1 MGASMSLVLTRNLGQ
16 RIFINGEEIK
26 ISVYDVKGEQVKLA
40 IEAPK
45 NILILRKELEGS
57 FNAFKS

>member
-1 MGASMSLVLTRNLGQ
+1 MSLVLTRNLGQ

>member
-1 MGASMSLVLTRNLGQ
+1 MSLVLTRNLGQ

-26 ISVYDVKGEQVKLA
+26 ICVYDVKGEQVKLA

-45 NILILRKELEGS
+45 SILILRKELTDES
-57 FNAFKS
+57 KAFKS